1 MRKRE
6 CMMKHIELNAH
17 GEAIRQFFLSLPDD
31 PDGRSSN
38 STAAWSPAYSQLRK
52 TGRGSKTIRDHGPK
66 PRTKS
71 AVLSIDKEID
81 GHLTRQEAL
90 ELEGLQRQMQR
101 HLRTLTPL
109 PLEDARRLH
118 EELVKKAEAARR
130 G

>member
-31 PDGRSSN
+31 PDGSVVELNGCVVARVF
-38 STAAWSPAYSQLRK
+38 PAEENG
-52 TGRGSKTIRDHGPK
+52 TGVEDNTGPWTEAK
-66 PRTKS
+66 NQRRC
-71 AVLSIDKEID
+71 ALIDKEID